1 MLGFPPYLRINHQE
15 AFRYVERT
23 CLATNLAIMIYNNP
37 LRTGFDLQPE
47 TLVKLAGQFPNIVAF
62 KEAGDTNSVPIIKK
76 QLGPSF
82 TVLSGSDLNIFKEA
96 EIGFDGITSILGNI
110 FPKEIQRLLQPFN

>member
-1 MLGFPPYLRINHQE
+1 M
-15 AFRYVERT
+15 
-23 CLATNLAIMIYNNP
+23 AIMIYNNP